1 VKAPAGQRTAH
12 QKVVAAPTVIAAVT
26 VASRRATK
34 VTGDEGS
41 DLLVHAQFHCGVVK
55 ALQCIA
61 HLGQQAGMLM
71 GQEVVQVKATHRDE
85 KKTWRRAS
93 SGER

>member
-1 VKAPAGQRTAH
+1 
-12 QKVVAAPTVIAAVT
+12 
-26 VASRRATK
+26 
-34 VTGDEGS
+34 
-41 DLLVHAQFHCGVVK
+41 VK

-85 KKTWRRAS
+85 KKS
-93 SGER
+93 GGER